1 MPGLGSGYSKAGAF
15 QEGAVGASAAP
26 HSAGDKLMGPKSLK
40 TSGVGLQ
47 TSRAAKITR
56 GWGRLQERSTG
67 REQPRAARGGPLGGR
82 EVEKGKV

>member
-1 MPGLGSGYSKAGAF
+1 MAPGTQRLELFRKGLW
-15 QEGAVGASAAP
+15 VPLLP
-26 HSAGDKLMGPKSLK
+26 HNLAGDKLMGPKSLK

-56 GWGRLQERSTG
+56 GWGRLRERSTG
-67 REQPRAARGGPLGGR
+67 REQPRAAQGGPLGGR